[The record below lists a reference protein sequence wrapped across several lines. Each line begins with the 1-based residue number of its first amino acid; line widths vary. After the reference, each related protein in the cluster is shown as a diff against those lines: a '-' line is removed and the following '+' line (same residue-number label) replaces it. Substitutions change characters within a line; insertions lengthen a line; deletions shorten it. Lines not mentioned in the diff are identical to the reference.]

1 MIVDVAIIGS
11 GPAGIQAA
19 IHSARKKAKTVI
31 IGKKANS
38 ALAGAHV
45 ENYFGIEGTA
55 QGMDLLRIGLE
66 QARSFGCE
74 VIEQNVLTAHEKNG
88 LFIISTESGKEITAK
103 SVILATGIQRMK
115 LNVPGEKEFLGKG
128 VSYCAS
134 CDCNFF
140 KGVPVAIVGNESE
153 AAISAALMTQYA
165 SKVYWITDRTDADP
179 ILVDKAKDSG
189 AEIVASFPSEIRG
202 AADVTSVVL
211 KNGQE
216 VAVNG
221 VFIELGGRSSADLAM
236 DLGVMPEI
244 DDTVLVNP
252 TCETTVK
259 GIYACGDLTGK
270 PWQIAKA
277 VGQGAIAGENAAN
290 YSKVVK

>member
-19 IHSARKKAKTVI
+19 IHSARKKAITVI
-31 IGKKANS
+31 IGKKTNS
-38 ALAGAHV
+38 ALANAHV

-55 QGMDLLRIGLE
+55 HGSELLRIGLE

-74 VIEQNVLTAHEKNG
+74 IIEQNVLTAYEKDG
-88 LFIISTESGKEITAK
+88 LFIISTESGKEITAR
-103 SVILATGIQRMK
+103 SVILATGVQRMK
-115 LNVPGEKEFLGKG
+115 LNIPGEKELLGKG

-140 KGVPVAIVGNESE
+140 RGVPVAVIGNESE

-179 ILVDKAKDSG
+179 TLVKKAKDSG
-189 AEIVASFPSEIRG
+189 AEIVASFPSRIEGIT
-202 AADVTSVVL
+202 DVASIVL
-211 KNGQE
+211 KDGGE
-216 VAVNG
+216 VTVKG
-221 VFIELGGRSSADLAM
+221 VFIELGGRSSADLAI
-236 DLGVMPEI
+236 DLGLMPEI
-244 DDTVLVNP
+244 DNTVLVGP
-252 TCETTVK
+252 SCETVVK

-277 VGQGAIAGENAAN
+277 VGQGAVAGENAAN

>member
-11 GPAGIQAA
+11 GPAGIQSA
-19 IHSARKKAKTVI
+19 IHSTRKKAKTVI

-55 QGMDLLRIGLE
+55 HGMDLLNIGLE

-74 VIEQNVLTAHEKNG
+74 VIEQNVLAAYEKDG
-88 LFIISTESGKEITAK
+88 LFVISTESGKEIAAK

-140 KGVPVAIVGNESE
+140 KGVPVAVVGNESE
-153 AAISAALMTQYA
+153 AAISASLMTQYA

-189 AEIVASFPSEIRG
+189 AEIVASFPSEIKG

-216 VAVNG
+216 ITVNG

-244 DDTVLVNP
+244 DDTVRVNP
-252 TCETTVK
+252 SCETTVK
-259 GIYACGDLTGK
+259 GVYACGDLTGK

-290 YSKVVK
+290 YSKAVK

>member
-19 IHSARKKAKTVI
+19 IHSARKKARTVI
-31 IGKKANS
+31 IGKKTNS
-38 ALAGAHV
+38 ALANAHV

-55 QGMDLLRIGLE
+55 HGSDLLRIGLE
-66 QARSFGCE
+66 QAKSFGCE
-74 VIEQNVLTAHEKNG
+74 IIEQNVLTAYEKDG
-88 LFIISTESGKEITAK
+88 FFVISTESGKEIAAT

-115 LNVPGEKEFLGKG
+115 LNIPGEKEFLGKG

-140 KGVPVAIVGNESE
+140 KGVPVAVIGNESE
-153 AAISAALMTQYA
+153 AAISASLMTQYA

-179 ILVDKAKDSG
+179 ALVKKAKDSG
-189 AEIVASFPSEIRG
+189 ADIIDSFPSEIAG
-202 AADVTSVVL
+202 VADVTSITL
-211 KNGQE
+211 RNGQTI
-216 VAVNG
+216 AVNG
-221 VFIELGGRSSADLAM
+221 VFIELGGRSSADLAI
-236 DLGVMPEI
+236 DLGLMPEM
-244 DDTVLVNP
+244 DNTVLVNP
-252 TCETTVK
+252 SCETTVK

-277 VGQGAIAGENAAN
+277 VGQGAVAGENAAN

>member
-38 ALAGAHV
+38 ALANAHV

-55 QGMDLLRIGLE
+55 HGSDLLRIGLE

-74 VIEQNVLTAHEKNG
+74 IIEQNVLAAHENNG
-88 LFIISTESGKEITAK
+88 SFIISTESGKEITAR
-103 SVILATGIQRMK
+103 SIVLATGIQRMK
-115 LNVPGEKEFLGKG
+115 LNIPGEKEFLGKG

-140 KGVPVAIVGNESE
+140 KGVPIAVIGNESE

-165 SKVYWITDRTDADP
+165 SKVYWVTDRTDADP
-179 ILVDKAKDSG
+179 TLVKKAKDSG
-189 AEIVASFPSEIRG
+189 AEIVVSFPSRIEGIT
-202 AADVTSVVL
+202 DVASIVL
-211 KNGQE
+211 KDGGE
-216 VAVNG
+216 VAVKG
-221 VFIELGGRSSADLAM
+221 VFIELGGRSSADLAI
-236 DLGVMPEI
+236 DLGLMPEI
-244 DDTVLVNP
+244 DNTVLVGP
-252 TCETTVK
+252 SCETVVK

-277 VGQGAIAGENAAN
+277 VGQGAVAGENAAN